1 MPRKIFIFLL
11 IVLGAFVPAQ
21 SIWANN
27 LRHTPVVQVVK
38 KVSPAVVNVYTTVK
52 GHNPF
57 EGFAADDDF
66 FRFFFGNQFP
76 LQQRQRT
83 SLGSGV
89 IIDGKQRLVLTNSH
103 VIEGGSSI
111 IVRLNDGRE
120 FTADLVGSGPDVD
133 LAVLKLQGTGILPQV
148 DMGQSADLMIG
159 EDVIA
164 IGNPYGYSHT
174 VTRGVIS
181 ALDRTIPTK
190 KGTYTGFI
198 QTDAAINP
206 GNSGGP
212 LLNIE
217 GRLIGI
223 NTAIQ
228 AGAEGIGFAIPIDK
242 AKRVITELI
251 QTGHVETAWFG
262 INGQNINQRMAAY
275 FRLQNTNGILIRQV
289 YPDTPAQKA
298 GIKPG
303 DILLRL
309 GSVPIREKGEYLDVL
324 RGITQG
330 QKIKWHIWRQGQ
342 KQEIVLQSAAFKDDY
357 VLELLFANWGFTAS
371 PGSRNR
377 LVLSRLRDGG
387 VAQRVGLAVGD
398 KILQVAGV
406 RLHSVR
412 DLIRAFKANRMQ
424 DSTLLVIERR
434 GQTYYARLGSK

>member
-1 MPRKIFIFLL
+1 MTRNIFLFL
-11 IVLGAFVPAQ
+11 FICLETFFFSCSLQATE
-21 SIWANN
+21 
-27 LRHTPVVQVVK
+27 LRHTPVVRVVK
-38 KVSPAVVNVYTTVK
+38 KVSPAVVNVYTTVQ

-57 EGFAADDDF
+57 KGFAGDDEF

-76 LQQRQRT
+76 LQQRQQT

-103 VIEGGSSI
+103 VIEGGSTI
-111 IVRLNDGRE
+111 VVRLNDGRE

-133 LAVLKLQGTGILPQV
+133 LAVLKLQGTGVLPEV

-262 INGQNINQRMAAY
+262 ISGQNINQRMAAY

-309 GSVPIREKGEYLDVL
+309 GSVPVKDKEQYLDVL
-324 RGITQG
+324 RNITQG
-330 QKIKWHIWRQGQ
+330 QNVKWRIWRQGRE
-342 KQEIVLQSAAFKDDY
+342 QEITLQSAAFKDDPA
-357 VLELLFANWGFTAS
+357 LELLFANWGFAAA
-371 PGSRNR
+371 PGSGNR

-387 VAQRVGLAVGD
+387 IAHRLGLAVGD
-398 KILQVAGV
+398 TILQVAGI
-406 RLHSVR
+406 RLRSVH

-424 DSTLLVIERR
+424 DNTLLVIERK
-434 GQTYYARLGSK
+434 GQTYYTRLGSK